1 MIIILRLEE
10 RILKYHLLSFELL
23 IEAIYFLFYIA
34 YFKIIHP
41 IIDKIARIK
50 IIFILSF
57 LPCCKISSG
66 RRAQK
71 KKKKRKK
78 KLSSIEFHVSRVSSG
93 VGLTISRNKT
103 RLSTLHCLAEL
114 TMPALVLTCS
124 QIPRIKQHPS
134 SRSPRLCC
142 FTWNDIRIEM
152 AKACFA
158 SRVLWATHNVRREAK
173 FSSARGTTVD
183 SKIEI
188 PEE

>member
-1 MIIILRLEE
+1 M
-10 RILKYHLLSFELL
+10 KYHLLSFELL

-57 LPCCKISSG
+57 CLAAKY
-66 RRAQK
+66 RLADERK

-114 TMPALVLTCS
+114 TMPAVVLTCS

>member
-1 MIIILRLEE
+1 M
-10 RILKYHLLSFELL
+10 KYHLLSFELL

-66 RRAQK
+66 RR
-71 KKKKRKK
+71 
-78 KLSSIEFHVSRVSSG
+78 EFHVSRVSSG